1 MSLTTLINN
10 AIPFQKNG
18 PSITIDSAH
27 MGKLLSLYIP
37 FTFKDKKI
45 LLTEQKPTDYLDNL
59 ISNIKKTLQ
68 DSQRFLIKSYSGH
81 KILVEYDSKHCLIDI
96 IDNELVMVY
105 AGWTNKIIINS
116 KNIDVNDGF
125 VLLII
130 AGFKY
135 RIASASWDCFWV
147 LNSKLRTYDC
157 KYYVTDKTYSNT
169 LNFKFY
175 NDGIPYIM
183 KSLDDAIKH
192 LDTFKM

>member
-18 PSITIDSAH
+18 PSITIDPSH
-27 MGKLLSLYIP
+27 MGKLLSLSIP

-45 LLTEQKPTDYLDNL
+45 LLTEQSPTNYLENL
-59 ISNIKKTLQ
+59 ISKIKKTLQ

-81 KILVEYDSKHCLIDI
+81 KILVEYDRKHCLIDI

-125 VLLII
+125 VLLVI

-135 RIASASWDCFWV
+135 RIASSTWDYFWV
-147 LNSKLRTYDC
+147 LNSKLISYDC
-157 KYYVTDKTYSNT
+157 IYYVTDKTYSNT
-169 LNFKFY
+169 PNFKFY

-183 KSLDDAIKH
+183 KSLDDAIKY